1 MNRDASMNAFETLL
15 RSSIAKDVA
24 AFIRTH
30 DIYNDEEL
38 LDIIW
43 RKNGNGIS
51 KEMLQKHK
59 QPMTAQ

>member
-30 DIYNDEEL
+30 EIYNDEEL
-38 LDIIW
+38 LEIIW
-43 RKNGNGIS
+43 RKNGNDI
-51 KEMLQKHK
+51 
-59 QPMTAQ
+59 